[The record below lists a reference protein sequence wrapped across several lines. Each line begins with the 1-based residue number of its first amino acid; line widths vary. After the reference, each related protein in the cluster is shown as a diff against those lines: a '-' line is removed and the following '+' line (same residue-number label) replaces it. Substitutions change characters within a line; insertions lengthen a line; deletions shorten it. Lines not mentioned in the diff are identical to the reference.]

1 MKEKKEDNTYTQE
14 IHSMYC
20 YKGTNVF
27 KNTFHIHDKDL
38 LEKQEAL
45 LVTFQTSK
53 LMLSD
58 KCSPQER
65 KLYRIAKSNNFD
77 VEQYLAIHKFLF
89 GGIYPEFAG
98 KIRSE
103 DISKGGITFCTHF
116 NIYSYLNDELNKFK
130 SNILHCNTVDEFLNC
145 LAYSYG
151 EINMVHPFNEG
162 NGRTQ
167 REFFR
172 QFVEF
177 YSKKLGFGEFTLDYS
192 IMKDK
197 PELHDDIIKGSIQAG
212 VRCEYGIL
220 KYVLENILVEK
231 NQLLNRGNKNGI
243 SK

>member
-1 MKEKKEDNTYTQE
+1 M
-14 IHSMYC
+14 
-20 YKGTNVF
+20 
-27 KNTFHIHDKDL
+27 
-38 LEKQEAL
+38 
-45 LVTFQTSK
+45 
-53 LMLSD
+53 
-58 KCSPQER
+58 
-65 KLYRIAKSNNFD
+65 
-77 VEQYLAIHKFLF
+77 
-89 GGIYPEFAG
+89 
-98 KIRSE
+98 
-103 DISKGGITFCTHF
+103 
-116 NIYSYLNDELNKFK
+116 NDELNKFK

-177 YSKKLGFGEFTLDYS
+177 YSKKLGFGQLTLDYS